1 MSDSPLLKVN
11 DLRMYYSVEG
21 GWVKAV
27 DGLILDVYKN
37 ECVGVVGESGC
48 GKSSLALT
56 IIRVLPA
63 NSRIFSGEILFEGE
77 NILGLSEE
85 DFRKRIRWKK
95 ISIVFQ
101 GAMNSLNPVITIGDQ
116 IVETILAHE
125 NVSKK
130 EAWERAENLLRL
142 VGIDPKRAK
151 SYPFEFSGG
160 MKQRAMIA
168 MALALNPSLLIADE
182 MTTALDVIIQAQI
195 INLVAD
201 LRRRLNLSSI
211 IISHDIPLVF
221 SSSDRIFVM
230 YAGKIVEYGS
240 TEEIYYSPMHPYTF
254 LLLDSVPDIRGKRR
268 TLGFIEGA
276 PPNLLDPPTGCRFHP
291 RCPFAVDICR
301 KEEPE
306 MSAVS
311 SSHHVACHRL
321 EEITLKRALKWA
333 S

>member
-1 MSDSPLLKVN
+1 MSNVDLLNIN
-11 DLRMYYSVEG
+11 DLRMYYKIEG

-27 DGLILDVYKN
+27 DGLFLDVYKN

-56 IIRVLPA
+56 IIRVLPF
-63 NSRIFSGEILFEGE
+63 NSRVFSGEILFEGE
-77 NILGLSEE
+77 NILNLPEE
-85 DFRKRIRWKK
+85 EFRKIIRWKK

-101 GAMNSLNPVITIGDQ
+101 GAMNSLNPVMTVGDQ

-151 SYPFEFSGG
+151 HYPFEFSGG
-160 MKQRAMIA
+160 MKQRAVIA

-230 YAGKIVEYGS
+230 YAGKVVEYG
-240 TEEIYYSPMHPYTF
+240 TTKEIYYKPMHPYTF

-268 TLGFIEGA
+268 VLGFIEGT
-276 PPNLLDPPTGCRFHP
+276 PPNLSEPPTGCRFHP
-291 RCPFAVDICR
+291 RCPFAVNICR
-301 KEEPE
+301 EEEPK
-306 MSAVS
+306 MDAVS
-311 SSHHVACHRL
+311 PFHYTACHRM
-321 EEITLKRALKWA
+321 EEITLRRAT
-333 S
+333 